1 MRRLFFSALFL
12 ALSLSSMA
20 QQYSM
25 ALGIYTGMTVP
36 YTYDKGINS
45 DPRYQERYSAKFAP
59 IGFMLS
65 VDYSGFGLMTNPGVI
80 KLGTNYSIVNTEG
93 GHDGRRIINLTY
105 VQVPV
110 AFKLHIIDLSF
121 FRVSGVASFAPAVLL
136 DASDKITHSSSKL
149 IFPEKTIVPPGYT
162 REFDGVVVPA
172 ITEQTVMR
180 KKDYNALQL
189 FAGLGIRSDWDVSGH
204 WRLSFDFRVNYGL
217 TDSRSSEY
225 ISHVNKYETLY
236 DTPGRRNEMFAQL
249 SLGISRYMDWD
260 KDDRARQKNNGGKYF
275 PGKRRR

>member
-1 MRRLFFSALFL
+1 MRRLFFSVLFL
-12 ALSLSSMA
+12 ALSLGSMA

-36 YTYDKGINS
+36 YTYDKGINN
-45 DPRYQERYSAKFAP
+45 DPRYQERYAAKFAP
-59 IGFMLS
+59 LGVMFS
-65 VDYSGFGLMTNPGVI
+65 VDYAGFGVMTNPGLI
-80 KLGTNYSIVNTEG
+80 TLGTNYSIVNTEG
-93 GHDGRRIINLTY
+93 GHDGRRIINLSY
-105 VQVPV
+105 VQIPV

-121 FRVSGVASFAPAVLL
+121 FRVSGVASFAPAILV
-136 DASDKITHSSSKL
+136 DASDKITHSSTKL
-149 IFPEKTIVPPGYT
+149 VFPEETILPPGYT

-172 ITEQTVMR
+172 IKEQTVMR

-189 FAGLGIRSDWDVSGH
+189 FAGLGVRSDWDFTAH

-225 ISHVNKYETLY
+225 ISHVKKYEALY

-249 SLGISRYMDWD
+249 SLGIARYLDWD
-260 KDDRARQKNNGGKYF
+260 KNDRARQKNNGGKYF
-275 PGKRRR
+275 PGKKRR